1 LKVKFGDCIRHV
13 TRLLNHKVAG
23 SYMLSS
29 RVNIDATKPIYG
41 AYGKWLYVWED
52 FMVILGIVVKDSLTR
67 VGQDIF
73 AKMLNST
80 LQVPYKSI
88 ILVSD
93 SRDSTDDFVKT
104 WAEEHDKEVTVTK
117 SNLYGY
123 HRPTRATARQTAI
136 DIFLNNFNDEW
147 IMFVDDDV
155 VLNDGWWQWVI
166 DNKVLENPRVGEI
179 WGLNYDTT
187 PEREYLLK
195 LLGINLKEYLIKKF
209 EARGGTHDTLYR
221 RKAIEGISIPP
232 ELHVYEDAYLH
243 FYVKCRGWE
252 SVVNPVGIIH
262 YHPVNVREEKE
273 RMKIAIQVA
282 VKYGII
288 EYDVM
293 KLINQGFEKRIMSYL
308 SLLRPVLGFP
318 LTLLVAIRCYGLK
331 KGFIETI
338 KRQYLKLWSRWQVL
352 RNLKNARI
360 PNICEAIGRK

>member
-1 LKVKFGDCIRHV
+1 
-13 TRLLNHKVAG
+13 
-23 SYMLSS
+23 
-29 RVNIDATKPIYG
+29 
-41 AYGKWLYVWED
+41 
-52 FMVILGIVVKDSLTR
+52 MVILSIVVKDSLTR

-73 AKMLNST
+73 AKMLDST

-195 LLGINLKEYLIKKF
+195 LLGINLKEYLVKKF

-262 YHPVNVREEKE
+262 YHPTKETNVQEEKE

-293 KLINQGFEKRIMSYL
+293 KLINQDHKNKLLSYL

-318 LTLLVAIRCYGLK
+318 PMFLVTVRCYGLK
-331 KGFIETI
+331 KGLVEAI
-338 KRQYLKLWSRWQVL
+338 KRQYLKIWFRWQVL
-352 RNLKNARI
+352 KNLKDVKTQ
-360 PNICEAIGRK
+360 NICEALGIK